1 MIRDMPQEFHGSD
14 GSQRLPPERLL
25 PLDAPRGGPNLGP
38 PSHPAGSV
46 AAPPRQGGF
55 MDFLRPELQERLM
68 KEHFE
73 FRKLMEEHKAADSRL
88 GDLQRK
94 PSLSA
99 KESLEEVELKKT
111 KLRAKERIYSIVQE
125 ASRHAEQ

>member
-1 MIRDMPQEFHGSD
+1 
-14 GSQRLPPERLL
+14 
-25 PLDAPRGGPNLGP
+25 
-38 PSHPAGSV
+38 
-46 AAPPRQGGF
+46 

-68 KEHFE
+68 KDHFE
-73 FRKLMEEHKAADSRL
+73 FRKLMEEHKAADTRL

-111 KLRAKERIYSIVQE
+111 KLRAKERIYRIVEE
-125 ASRHAEQ
+125 ASKHGDQ